1 LLTLWIRRER
11 AVLSVTDDCRGRV
24 DDIDNGKPYVRFRT
38 LLLWFG
44 DRSNYGVTFRQGDF
58 GMVEYRAYF
67 VGDDGHLT
75 GFQPLV
81 CADDEEA
88 VAMARRLLDGR
99 DIELWSG
106 PRLVVR
112 LPCKP
117 T

>member
-1 LLTLWIRRER
+1 MIAAAGSMISTT
-11 AVLSVTDDCRGRV
+11 VNPMSGSGHC
-24 DDIDNGKPYVRFRT
+24 F
-38 LLLWFG
+38 LWFG

-88 VAMARRLLDGR
+88 VAIARRLLDGR

-112 LPCKP
+112 LPCKA